1 MLKFHLDLADTA
13 LHSDYI
19 GLCGADF
26 FVDCITALHLLMLG
40 EIAKCLTFCQD
51 DVAVIPGLI
60 RLQSF

>member
-1 MLKFHLDLADTA
+1 MLKFHLNLADTA

-40 EIAKCLTFCQD
+40 KIAKRLTFCQD
-51 DVAVIPGLI
+51 DVAVIRG
-60 RLQSF
+60 